1 MIRKASSLRKE
12 FMNFDTNE
20 FVVEVKNDSGHT
32 RDLSHGLETDS
43 SVVERWFISGQ
54 DPLSARVEIDWKQEL
69 ARDEWKIFTSAQLK
83 VTCCKDRFYLTASIS
98 ASEDNKNDLSEP
110 PQLFSDEDNL
120 NTSSENN
127 QDEVFKNEDEE
138 EFEIPAFLR
147 KQKF

>member
-1 MIRKASSLRKE
+1 MVSGVSIENAAYFENNEENKQANDISV
-12 FMNFDTNE
+12 FDDN
-20 FVVEVKNDSGHT
+20 
-32 RDLSHGLETDS
+32 LE
-43 SVVERWFISGQ
+43 
-54 DPLSARVEIDWKQEL
+54 
-69 ARDEWKIFTSAQLK
+69 
-83 VTCCKDRFYLTASIS
+83 S